1 MRWPYNGGILQ
12 KSMAYAIIC
21 CNSSTSFGSFQYCK
35 LIGLFW
41 KLTRRQ
47 LWTLTCPIEN
57 CKIILAPKIQRQDNL
72 SVLRQ
77 LYHSA
82 KLSDCDLNHSSVFR
96 PVRTVNI
103 LSFSF
108 FTPVY
113 GSWAA
118 EQQWLHPVNLNM
130 NEVIVNHKLVM
141 FCWFSFTDVI
151 GPISKPQSMKDEC

>member
-12 KSMAYAIIC
+12 KRMAYAIIC

-82 KLSDCDLNHSSVFR
+82 KLSDCDLNHSSTHCEHFE
-96 PVRTVNI
+96 
-103 LSFSF
+103 FQF
-108 FTPVY
+108 FY
-113 GSWAA
+113 SSLWKLGCWATMTA
-118 EQQWLHPVNLNM
+118 SRKFKHEWSY
-130 NEVIVNHKLVM
+130 
-141 FCWFSFTDVI
+141 C
-151 GPISKPQSMKDEC
+151 KP